1 MHTDA
6 PILSAAHPMPL
17 GELTAGLGRLRGDPA
32 TRVQAIAIDSRQVTP
47 GSLFVA
53 RRGLHVDGHRFAA
66 DAVARGAVAVVIE
79 ESAHVPELDRLPV
92 PVVQV
97 SAGDAALAHIACRI
111 QGHPS
116 HELTVVAVT
125 GTNGK
130 TTVTHLVASAFLAA
144 GRPAV
149 VFGTLGYGPPGGE
162 LSPTQHTTPPAPEYQ
177 GILRHLVDQGIEAVA
192 SEVSSHALK
201 TDRTLGTRFAA
212 AIFTNLTRDHLD
224 FHHDPADYLA
234 SKRRLFEREAR
245 GDDHPLVAVI
255 NVDDPSA
262 SHFIAAAKR
271 SGDRV
276 LTTSQRGPADVWL
289 EEVEL
294 RPAGST
300 LVIAHPRGRSP
311 VNLRLPGDFNVANCL
326 SAFAAAIGLG
336 LDPAVVARGLE
347 SVARVPGRLERVEGG
362 DFEVLVDYSHTPDA
376 LVTVLKT
383 ARGVTRGKLIAVFGC
398 GGDRDR
404 GKRPL
409 MAEAGTRLA
418 DIAILTTDNPRSED
432 PAAILAE
439 MEAGIPAGR
448 AYEVVPDRRA
458 AIERAIALSGPGD
471 VVVLAGKGHETVQI
485 VGDRRLPFDDRDE
498 ARRALRARKQP

>member
-1 MHTDA
+1 
-6 PILSAAHPMPL
+6 
-17 GELTAGLGRLRGDPA
+17 
-32 TRVQAIAIDSRQVTP
+32 
-47 GSLFVA
+47 
-53 RRGLHVDGHRFAA
+53 
-66 DAVARGAVAVVIE
+66 
-79 ESAHVPELDRLPV
+79 
-92 PVVQV
+92 
-97 SAGDAALAHIACRI
+97 
-111 QGHPS
+111 
-116 HELTVVAVT
+116 
-125 GTNGK
+125 
-130 TTVTHLVASAFLAA
+130 
-144 GRPAV
+144 
-149 VFGTLGYGPPGGE
+149 
-162 LSPTQHTTPPAPEYQ
+162 
-177 GILRHLVDQGIEAVA
+177 
-192 SEVSSHALK
+192 
-201 TDRTLGTRFAA
+201 
-212 AIFTNLTRDHLD
+212 
-224 FHHDPADYLA
+224 
-234 SKRRLFEREAR
+234 
-245 GDDHPLVAVI
+245 
-255 NVDDPSA
+255 
-262 SHFIAAAKR
+262 
-271 SGDRV
+271 
-276 LTTSQRGPADVWL
+276 
-289 EEVEL
+289 
-294 RPAGST
+294 
-300 LVIAHPRGRSP
+300 